1 MKRIKQER
9 SSPKSLVMNLN
20 FEPIRLE
27 KQKDYL
33 EWLKLCP
40 QVSSDYS
47 FVNLWAWAEDYG
59 LRWAWDEQLVWIK
72 QTRPRTFL

>member
-47 FVNLWAWAEDYG
+47 FVNL
-59 LRWAWDEQLVWIK
+59 
-72 QTRPRTFL
+72 